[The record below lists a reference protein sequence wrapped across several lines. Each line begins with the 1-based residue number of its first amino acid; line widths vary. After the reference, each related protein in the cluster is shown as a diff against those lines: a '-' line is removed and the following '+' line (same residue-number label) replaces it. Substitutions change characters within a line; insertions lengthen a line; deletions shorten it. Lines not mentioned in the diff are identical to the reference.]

1 MLDRCSGK
9 CFRTARPQ
17 KKYVCARSKTSAIIA
32 EMGKTKKKGFIST
45 LKKVP
50 FSIATDGSNKGDFK
64 LYPLVLTFH
73 NEETQK
79 IESSLLST
87 SALKDDSTGVNIANL
102 ILNELKSNSIP
113 LENSL
118 ALSADNAPVM
128 IRKKFGVAG
137 ILSNEIKHLV
147 VHVT

>member
-1 MLDRCSGK
+1 MFLDSDI
-9 CFRTARPQ
+9 A
-17 KKYVCARSKTSAIIA
+17 KKYGCAHTETLAIIA
-32 EMGKTKKKGFIST
+32 EIGKTEKNAIVST

-50 FSIATDGSNKGDFK
+50 FSIATDGSNNGDFK
-64 LYPLVLTFH
+64 LYPLVVTFH

-79 IESSLLST
+79 IESSLLSA
-87 SALKDDSTGVNIANL
+87 SALEGDSTGVNIAKL
-102 ILNELKSNSIP
+102 MLNELKSNNIP
-113 LENSL
+113 LENCL

-128 IRKKFGVAG
+128 IGKKVSVAD